1 VSAVTELGPGAPP
14 VPTFREILGSV
25 LRPPL
30 RDHRFWVIQALILA
44 IVTGHLALDL
54 RGARLPGG
62 IPDYPTVGLFLLPVI
77 YAALRFGLG
86 GACASAAWG
95 TVLML
100 PDLVV
105 VDSRFD
111 VWGDGTLLAISC
123 VVAVAV
129 GQRVEREASAR
140 RGMGAALA
148 AHQAAEARFRAIF
161 EASSVP
167 ALVVDASGRLR
178 QSNPAAAELFGSRL
192 EQGGLAEL
200 IGREPSMSLLG
211 GSPPS
216 ELVLT
221 SATQAKLVLHPLLT
235 KLRDEGAGDLF
246 QIAFQDVT
254 TEVERQRLTAA
265 FAAQARQAQEDDR
278 ERIARGIH
286 DEPLQ
291 TLIYLARRLETVGH
305 RTGVPESSTEELEA
319 LRVGVL
325 GVVAELRR
333 LADGLRPP
341 ALDDLGLETSIRQLA
356 NSFSA
361 RTGLGTKVWT
371 RGRELPLDRER
382 RTDVYRVVQEALGNV
397 ERHARATQVL
407 VRIIFTPAALRVV
420 VADDGRGFP
429 AESLCS
435 GRGMVAMRERAAL
448 AGGRVDV
455 RSLPGHG
462 TAVRVTVPVGG
473 AEESF
478 SGLRGGTR
486 QAPAATGR
494 PRRPAPREAGGGS
507 DLAIAAQA

>member
-1 VSAVTELGPGAPP
+1 MSAVTGPGSGVPP
-14 VPTFREILGSV
+14 VPTFRKILGSV

-30 RDHRFWVIQALILA
+30 RDHRFWVIQTLILA
-44 IVTGHLALDL
+44 IVSGHLALDL

-148 AHQAAEARFRAIF
+148 AHQAAEARLRAIF

-221 SATQAKLVLHPLLT
+221 SATQAELVLQPLLT
-235 KLRDEGAGDLF
+235 KLRDVGEGDLF

-254 TEVERQRLTAA
+254 KEAERQRLTAA

-278 ERIARGIH
+278 ERIARDIH

-291 TLIYLARRLETVGH
+291 TLIYLARRLEAVGQ
-305 RTGVPESSTEELEA
+305 RTGVPDSSGEELEA
-319 LRVGVL
+319 LRVGIL

-333 LADGLRPP
+333 LADSLRPP
-341 ALDDLGLETSIRQLA
+341 ALDDLGLETSLRQLVHA
-356 NSFSA
+356 CAA
-361 RTGLGTKVWT
+361 RAGLAAKVRT
-371 RGRELPLDRER
+371 RGRELSLDRER

-397 ERHARATQVL
+397 ERHAEASQVS
-407 VRIIFTPAALRVV
+407 VRIIFTPTALRVV
-420 VADDGRGFP
+420 VADDGRGFS
-429 AESLCS
+429 AESLAT

-455 RSLPGHG
+455 RSIPDHG
-462 TAVRVTVPVGG
+462 TAIRVTVPVRGPG
-473 AEESF
+473 DTV
-478 SGLRGGTR
+478 SGPSSDARW
-486 QAPAATGR
+486 APAGRAR
-494 PRRPAPREAGGGS
+494 PRLPASRGAGGGAG
-507 DLAIAAQA
+507 LAVAAQA

>member
-1 VSAVTELGPGAPP
+1 VSASAEPGSGAPP
-14 VPTFREILGSV
+14 APTFREILGSV

-30 RDHRFWVIQALILA
+30 RDRRFWVIQALILA
-44 IVTGHLALDL
+44 IASGHLALDL

-111 VWGDGTLLAISC
+111 LWGDGTLLAISC

-140 RGMGAALA
+140 RGLEAVLA
-148 AHQAAEARFRAIF
+148 AHRAAEARLRAIF

-167 ALVVDASGRLR
+167 ALVVDARGRLR
-178 QSNPAAAELFGSRL
+178 QSNPAASELFGRRL

-200 IGREPSMSLLG
+200 VGAEASRRLLA
-211 GSPPS
+211 GSPPA

-221 SATQAKLVLHPLLT
+221 TASQTTVVLHPLLT
-235 KLRDEGAGDLF
+235 KLRDEGGGELL
-246 QIAFQDVT
+246 QVAFQDVT
-254 TEVERQRLTAA
+254 AEAERQRLTATY
-265 FAAQARQAQEDDR
+265 AAQARQAQEDDR

-286 DEPLQ
+286 DESLQ
-291 TLIYLARRLETVGH
+291 TLIYLARRLDMVGEGA
-305 RTGVPESSTEELEA
+305 GVPDSSREELEA
-319 LRVGVL
+319 LRVGLV

-341 ALDDLGLETSIRQLA
+341 ALDDLGLDTSLRQLA
-356 NSFSA
+356 QAFAIRS
-361 RTGLGTKVWT
+361 GLRVEVRT
-371 RGRELPLDRER
+371 RGRESALDREL
-382 RTDVYRVVQEALGNV
+382 RTDVYRIVQEALGNV
-397 ERHARATQVL
+397 ERHAGAARVML
-407 VRIIFTPAALRVV
+407 RIIFTPTRLRVL
-420 VADDGRGFP
+420 VADDGQGFRP
-429 AESLCS
+429 GAAST

-455 RSLPGHG
+455 RSVSGRG
-462 TAVRVTVPVGG
+462 TAVRVTVPIGG
-473 AEESF
+473 S
-478 SGLRGGTR
+478 
-486 QAPAATGR
+486 
-494 PRRPAPREAGGGS
+494 REAGDGARGGPPS
-507 DLAIAAQA
+507 TPAVPRSARPPEPPELRAGTYFAIAAQA

>member
-1 VSAVTELGPGAPP
+1 MSAATEPGSGVPP

-44 IVTGHLALDL
+44 IVSGHLALDL
-54 RGARLPGG
+54 RGASLPGG

-111 VWGDGTLLAISC
+111 LWGDGTLLAISC

-129 GQRVEREASAR
+129 GQRVERETSAR

-192 EQGGLAEL
+192 DQGGLAEL
-200 IGREPSMSLLG
+200 IGRESSTSLLG

-216 ELVLT
+216 ELVVT
-221 SATQAKLVLHPLLT
+221 SASQAELVLHPLLT

-246 QIAFQDVT
+246 QVAFQDVT
-254 TEVERQRLTAA
+254 KEAERQRLTAA
-265 FAAQARQAQEDDR
+265 YAAQARQAQEDDR
-278 ERIARGIH
+278 ERLARDIH

-291 TLIYLARRLETVGH
+291 TLIYLARRLEAVGH
-305 RTGVPESSTEELEA
+305 REGQTESSRDELEA
-319 LRVGVL
+319 LRVGIL

-341 ALDDLGLETSIRQLA
+341 ALDDLGLETSLRQLA
-356 NSFSA
+356 KAFSA
-361 RTGLGTKVWT
+361 RTGLGTTVST
-371 RGRELPLDRER
+371 RGTELPLDRER

-397 ERHARATQVL
+397 ERHAGSTRVL
-407 VRIIFTPAALRVV
+407 VRIIFTRTALRVL
-420 VADDGRGFP
+420 VADDGRGFFL
-429 AESLCS
+429 ESS
-435 GRGMVAMRERAAL
+435 PTGRGMVAMRERAAL

-455 RSLPGHG
+455 RSRPGHG
-462 TAVRVTVPVGG
+462 TAVRVTVPINGPGEVV
-473 AEESF
+473 
-478 SGLRGGTR
+478 SGPRR
-486 QAPAATGR
+486 EPPPAPAVARISPLPT
-494 PRRPAPREAGGGS
+494 PRDAMGGP
-507 DLAIAAQA
+507 DFAIAARA